1 MSEAKEVFK
10 GRANVVIYD
19 NNDVDVRVPKENPD
33 LKQTKICESKNGS
46 ISKSSNKV
54 ILKASVKSNE
64 TDLRSALIEE
74 VNSLFGKLPD
84 SSQSNIKMKNQGR
97 WLVNDEGLKIRAD
110 SKDSQISI
118 LICLPLVKSQQA
130 LEHFYRK
137 VSDVA
142 KCLTKNSSILSKLT

>member
-1 MSEAKEVFK
+1 MSEAKEIFK

-54 ILKASVKSNE
+54 ILKASVKSDE
-64 TDLRSALIEE
+64 ADMRSALIEE
-74 VNSLFGKLPD
+74 VNNLFGRLPD
-84 SSQSNIKMKNQGR
+84 KFPDSIKMKNQGR
-97 WLVNDEGLKIRAD
+97 WLANEAGLKIRAD
-110 SKDSQISI
+110 TKENQISI
-118 LICLPLVKSQQA
+118 LISLPLAKSQLA

-142 KCLTKNSSILSKLT
+142 KCISKNNTLLSKLV